1 MRGKRDERETFEKMR
16 KYRKTHGRFCKS
28 ILFFAGITGLCVLL
42 GGCGKDKE
50 EDLAGKQVLEIS
62 ITPAPTPTPEPSQLN
77 PDAVVTEGRLTMV
90 NGYLVDGI
98 GVSKTGKGTL
108 NSEQDGTEAGGSTD
122 AVTGEDGDGSGDSV
136 TGEGADESGASG
148 AEGDGDSG
156 ENGEENGASDTESA
170 DGNEDS

>member
-28 ILFFAGITGLCVLL
+28 ILLFAGIAGLCVLF
-42 GGCGKDKE
+42 GGCGRDKE

-108 NSEQDGTEAGGSTD
+108 NSEQDGTEAGGSED
-122 AVTGEDGDGSGDSV
+122 AG